1 MIGVSA
7 SLWIVAALT
16 LARADDD
23 GQSMNGPT
31 TFSSQD
37 GATLFQT
44 VCQGCHMSDA
54 EGATGAATYPA
65 LARNPKLADAT
76 YPVYTVIQG
85 RNAMPSLARYLS
97 DAQVA
102 AVVNYV
108 RTHFGNDYKDAVS
121 PALVKKAR
129 APVL

>member
-1 MIGVSA
+1 MRIRTMIGVSA

-54 EGATGAATYPA
+54 
-65 LARNPKLADAT
+65 
-76 YPVYTVIQG
+76 
-85 RNAMPSLARYLS
+85 
-97 DAQVA
+97 
-102 AVVNYV
+102 
-108 RTHFGNDYKDAVS
+108 
-121 PALVKKAR
+121 
-129 APVL
+129 